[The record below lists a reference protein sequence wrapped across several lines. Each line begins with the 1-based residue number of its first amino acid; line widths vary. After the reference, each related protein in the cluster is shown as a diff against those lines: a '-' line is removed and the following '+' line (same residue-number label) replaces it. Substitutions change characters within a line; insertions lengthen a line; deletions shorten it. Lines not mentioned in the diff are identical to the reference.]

1 MYRKLLSHN
10 LSIVWMIIIL
20 LRNFCLESPQMLC
33 AKFRGNWC
41 NYLGGQRKSRFVTFC
56 KFVKNNGKQK
66 WAWPISHDSA
76 QISEPVDTRSLNM

>member
-10 LSIVWMIIIL
+10 LSIVWMII
-20 LRNFCLESPQMLC
+20 NCFKKVGVESPEMLC
-33 AKFRGNWC
+33 GRLRGSRGK
-41 NYLGGQRKSRFVTFC
+41 YLEECGKSRFVTFC

>member
-1 MYRKLLSHN
+1 MDDHNSFKKFLSGESTDAVCKVSRKSVQL
-10 LSIVWMIIIL
+10 
-20 LRNFCLESPQMLC
+20 P
-33 AKFRGNWC
+33 
-41 NYLGGQRKSRFVTFC
+41 GGGRKSRFVTLC